1 MSSGCRAT
9 VGVVSN
15 ALHASRVLGKA
26 GISRHLNIRPTTRA
40 LATNPCDHPLGGKA
54 KKNRKTPWGKVFM
67 GVKTRRKRKPGSERI
82 HLSRHDARALAR
94 R

>member
-1 MSSGCRAT
+1 M
-9 VGVVSN
+9 SN
-15 ALHASRVLGKA
+15 ALHGSRALGKA
-26 GISRHLNIRPTTRA
+26 GSSRHLGIRPTTRA

-67 GVKTRRKRKPGSERI
+67 GVKTRRKRKPESHRI